1 MNNRSVLRTAGVVA
15 LVASL
20 SAALSGGAMAPEGA
34 HERTLVV
41 RGHGVD
47 LANGAIVHSKTPTHE
62 GFVQQSTEIVELE
75 GDLHGRVLYQ
85 VTSRFD
91 ELHKRLVNTGHQV
104 YSGTIAG
111 SAPVMLYD
119 DHFRFQADLASG
131 AESGSVFLVH
141 HLAGPQAACTLKVT
155 GTGPDGQGNPTFTY
169 HGECTLPGD

>member
-1 MNNRSVLRTAGVVA
+1 MNNRSVLRTAGVVTLFA
-15 LVASL
+15 AAC
-20 SAALSGGAMAPEGA
+20 AALTGGAAAPAREQA
-34 HERTLVV
+34 RTLTVK
-41 RGHGVD
+41 GHGVD
-47 LANGAIVHSKTPTHE
+47 LASGAIVHSKTPTTD

-85 VTSRFD
+85 VTSRID

-104 YSGTIAG
+104 YSGTIVG
-111 SAPVMLYD
+111 SGPVMLYD

-169 HGECTLPGD
+169 QGECTLPGV

>member
-1 MNNRSVLRTAGVVA
+1 VNNGSVLRTAGIVA
-15 LVASL
+15 VCVAATAVL
-20 SAALSGGAMAPEGA
+20 TGVAARAEGA
-34 HERTLVV
+34 RTRTLAVT
-41 RGHGVD
+41 GHGVD
-47 LANGAIVHSKTPTHE
+47 LASGALVHSKTPTTD
-62 GFVQQSTEIVELE
+62 GFVQESTEIVELE

-119 DHFRFQADLASG
+119 DRFRFQADLASG

-141 HLAGPQAACTLKVT
+141 HLAGPQAACTLKII

-169 HGECTLPGD
+169 HGECTLPAG

>member
-1 MNNRSVLRTAGVVA
+1 MNNRSVLRTAGFLGLCA
-15 LVASL
+15 AAT
-20 SAALSGGAMAPEGA
+20 AALSGAAAAPA
-34 HERTLVV
+34 SHARTLAVT
-41 RGHGVD
+41 GHGVD
-47 LANGAIVHSKTPTHE
+47 LASGAMVHSKTPTAD

-119 DHFRFQADLASG
+119 DRFRFQADLASG

-141 HLAGPQAACTLKVT
+141 HLAGPQAACTLEVT
-155 GTGPDGQGNPTFTY
+155 GTGADGQGNPTFTY